1 MSDFLDTMKRASRVR
16 VLEASRALPVGLLRM
31 RALDTPE
38 PPALR
43 FDDTRFDLIAEIK
56 RRSPSA
62 GELSGPLAIAARATE
77 YARGGAAA
85 VSVLTEPSRFG
96 GELSHLASAAVA
108 LALHGVPAMRKD
120 FLIDP
125 YQVYEARAAGAGGVL
140 LILRMLDDAEL
151 RALLDAAA
159 ECALFVLLE
168 AFDAADLERAR
179 SLVLDASVVVGVN
192 ARDLATL
199 AVETVRFE
207 LLRDAFPRGVRRVA
221 ESGIDD
227 ADGAARVAALG
238 YDLALAGTALM
249 RARDPAALIGE
260 MLRAGR
266 ARGHES
272 AATEHCA
279 STPWRQRSRTRRW
292 KRLPA
297 ASAGRS
303 ARTHFRE
310 DLRAHDGGRRQ
321 RRRRGR
327 RRCGQGSCSR
337 NRRGA

>member
-266 ARGHES
+266 A
-272 AATEHCA
+272 A
-279 STPWRQRSRTRRW
+279 RS
-292 KRLPA
+292 
-297 ASAGRS
+297 
-303 ARTHFRE
+303 
-310 DLRAHDGGRRQ
+310 
-321 RRRRGR
+321 
-327 RRCGQGSCSR
+327 
-337 NRRGA
+337 

>member
-31 RALDTPE
+31 RALDTPR

-43 FDDTRFDLIAEIK
+43 FDNTRFDLIAEIK

-62 GELSGPLAIAARATE
+62 GELSDRPLAIAARATD

-108 LALHGVPAMRKD
+108 LAPLGVPAMRKD
-120 FLIDP
+120 FLVDP

-140 LILRMLDDAEL
+140 LILRMLADAEL

-179 SLVLDASVVVGVN
+179 SLVLAASAVVGLN

-199 AVETVRFE
+199 AVETARFE
-207 LLRDAFPRGVRRVA
+207 FLRDAFPCGVRRVA

-227 ADGAARVAALG
+227 ADGVARVAALG

-266 ARGHES
+266 A
-272 AATEHCA
+272 A
-279 STPWRQRSRTRRW
+279 RS
-292 KRLPA
+292 
-297 ASAGRS
+297 
-303 ARTHFRE
+303 
-310 DLRAHDGGRRQ
+310 
-321 RRRRGR
+321 
-327 RRCGQGSCSR
+327 
-337 NRRGA
+337 

>member
-108 LALHGVPAMRKD
+108 LAPLGVPAMRKD
-120 FLIDP
+120 FLVDP

-140 LILRMLDDAEL
+140 LILRMLADAEL

-179 SLVLDASVVVGVN
+179 SLVLAASAVVGLN

-199 AVETVRFE
+199 AVETARFE
-207 LLRDAFPRGVRRVA
+207 FLRDAFPCGVRRVA

-227 ADGAARVAALG
+227 ADGVARVAALG

-249 RARDPAALIGE
+249 RARDPAALIAE
-260 MLRAGR
+260 MLCAGR
-266 ARGHES
+266 A
-272 AATEHCA
+272 A
-279 STPWRQRSRTRRW
+279 RS
-292 KRLPA
+292 
-297 ASAGRS
+297 
-303 ARTHFRE
+303 
-310 DLRAHDGGRRQ
+310 
-321 RRRRGR
+321 
-327 RRCGQGSCSR
+327 
-337 NRRGA
+337 